1 MTLVDIELRGERS
14 YLFDFEKPVE
24 QTIEAEAVN
33 EVVLIDDFDS
43 NELRALIL
51 LKRVWRQI
59 FVPN

>member
-1 MTLVDIELRGERS
+1 MALVILSFEVKDHT
-14 YLFDFEKPVE
+14 FDFEKPVE
-24 QTIEAEAVN
+24 QQLKRAVN

-43 NELRALIL
+43 NELRVDL